1 MRKCVLIL
9 NRLVLSI
16 FSFMLICC
24 FFIIDVSASSSV
36 DATISL
42 DDGLTEVV
50 YICDTANNSVSSLI
64 LEYNSSSGLL
74 KFSNKNYSEL
84 DQGQKE
90 DFMRTALVAT
100 TETSLNAR
108 MKNKVYNFIA
118 KQDEPISSALKYIKS
133 DASADFV
140 TARAWFSPI
149 SGIVGTVIGFI
160 CILIFAF
167 TGLSIVFDCAY
178 LSIPFFQALL
188 EHGDT
193 VNKPFGVSRE
203 AFAASREVA
212 LGEKRNVMSVY
223 ISKRV
228 PVLIVMFIALGYIV
242 SGQVYDLLV
251 YLINAF
257 TGIFR

>member
-1 MRKCVLIL
+1 MRRCILAL
-9 NRLVLSI
+9 NRLLLSVY
-16 FSFMLICC
+16 SFLLIGCVC
-24 FFIIDVSASSSV
+24 AVNVSASSSV
-36 DATISL
+36 DATITL
-42 DDGLTEVV
+42 DESMTEVM
-50 YICDTANNSVSSLI
+50 YISNTANDSVGSSI
-64 LEYNSSSGLL
+64 LDYNSSTGLL
-74 KFSNKNYSEL
+74 KFSNRNYSEL
-84 DQGQKE
+84 DQGEKE
-90 DFMRTALVAT
+90 TFMRTALIAT

-149 SGIVGTVIGFI
+149 SGTVGTVIGFI

-193 VNKPFGVSRE
+193 VKKPFGVSRE
-203 AFAASREVA
+203 AFEASKEVA

-223 ISKRV
+223 LSKRI